1 MAVRCNPLLGACSPA
16 PCGRI
21 SAGVEAT
28 DHERARGL
36 AEVEDAVWEA
46 AKQRAPNLAMNQ
58 RVGLGMLLEALQH
71 GFERFD
77 EATSEVITSLRILR
91 PSVLEVG
98 ERLRGKTDGHPSGS
112 SRDRAS
118 DQGMAASGSSACTLR
133 RRSSS

>member
-1 MAVRCNPLLGACSPA
+1 M
-16 PCGRI
+16 
-21 SAGVEAT
+21 EAT
-28 DHERARGL
+28 NYEWAGSL
-36 AEVEDAVWEA
+36 GEVEDAVREA
-46 AKQRAPNLAMNQ
+46 AKQRAADLAMNQ
-58 RVGLGMLLEALQH
+58 WVGLGMILEGSQH

-77 EATSEVITSLRILR
+77 EATGEVVTPIRIPR